1 MRTSLRVIAA
11 LGLAVGLTASGAL
24 ATGALADPVT
34 RTPYGPVT
42 TPTLVTDLC
51 PFPVT
56 VTGTQTGYVI
66 DQPLPSGGE
75 QQIFHGTETD
85 VFTANGKTLTG
96 LPYTSTLQLTLDA
109 QGNVT
114 RLTSEGFAELVPCLR
129 AGCSSQPAAPTGCCT
144 RTTSSWPTR
153 TTDASATWR
162 ASARRC
168 RDVVD
173 GA

>member
-1 MRTSLRVIAA
+1 MERILTWGPVSTGRNVMRTGLRAIAA
-11 LGLAVGLTASGAL
+11 LGLTVGLTASGAV
-24 ATGALADPVT
+24 AGGAHADPVT

-66 DQPLPSGGE
+66 DQPLPSGGQ

-109 QGNVT
+109 
-114 RLTSEGFAELVPCLR
+114 
-129 AGCSSQPAAPTGCCT
+129 
-144 RTTSSWPTR
+144 
-153 TTDASATWR
+153 
-162 ASARRC
+162 
-168 RDVVD
+168 
-173 GA
+173 